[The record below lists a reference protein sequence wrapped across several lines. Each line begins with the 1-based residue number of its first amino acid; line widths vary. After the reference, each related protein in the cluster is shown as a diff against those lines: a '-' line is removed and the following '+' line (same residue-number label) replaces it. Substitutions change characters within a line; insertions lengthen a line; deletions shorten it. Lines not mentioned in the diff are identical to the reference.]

1 MTPWW
6 GHLKFRMCYSGK
18 IKYGVLVR
26 MVCEAVSGYFCKMK
40 IYAAKGLKLEDTVL
54 SVLDRNL
61 SQNHYIYK
69 ASVRSAE
76 ILLYR

>member
-1 MTPWW
+1 
-6 GHLKFRMCYSGK
+6 
-18 IKYGVLVR
+18 

>member
-6 GHLKFRMCYSGK
+6 GHLKFRMCSSGK
-18 IKYGVLVR
+18 IKYGVLLR
-26 MVCEAVSGYFCKMK
+26 IVCGVVSGYFSKMK
-40 IYAAKGLKLEDTVL
+40 IHTAKGLKLEDKIL

-61 SQNHYIYK
+61 SQNHHICQ

-76 ILLYR
+76 ILLDR

>member
-1 MTPWW
+1 MTPWR
-6 GHLKFRMCYSGK
+6 GHLKFRICCSGK

-26 MVCEAVSGYFCKMK
+26 MVCETVSGYFSKMK
-40 IYAAKGLKLEDTVL
+40 IHTAKGLKLEDTVL

-61 SQNHYIYK
+61 SQNHHICQ

-76 ILLYR
+76 ILLDR